1 MDWGEW
7 NGSVVISFRTF
18 SVWREPDEEEFGP
31 PGRICE
37 IKGAP
42 SLPSHRILCHRG
54 GIHSLRGRM
63 LGRLGKNRQNGKQM
77 PVCRRAAELS
87 EGLWLDSC
95 RWETTERKRF
105 PLLCIDPFRSF
116 LPLQAKRLWD
126 QGKWPIEYPGV
137 HHPQKDAGLILC
149 THWADMCEGKVCVM
163 VWGPV
168 LGAVG
173 PVLVCSWIRA
183 PESIC
188 LHCFCYCHQ
197 LRWQE
202 LWVTRG
208 RGGTHSS
215 NTFVWLYLVWMTK
228 HKVWESEQVNKKAV
242 SAPLGGKCSNTE
254 NPASEGTLP
263 HILFREITFLCAAL
277 TASKCALFTSLKLA
291 PKNPNHEA
299 SFL

>member
-1 MDWGEW
+1 MDWGEKR

-18 SVWREPDEEEFGP
+18 RVWREPDEEEFRP

-42 SLPSHRILCHRG
+42 SLSSHRILCHRG

-77 PVCRRAAELS
+77 SVCRRAAELS

-105 PLLCIDPFRSF
+105 PLLCIDPLRSF

-149 THWADMCEGKVCVM
+149 THWTDMRVRERCVWWSGDPS
-163 VWGPV
+163 WGPPG
-168 LGAVG
+168 L
-173 PVLVCSWIRA
+173 SWLA
-183 PESIC
+183 PESELLNRSVC
-188 LHCFCYCHQ
+188 SCFCYRHQ

-208 RGGTHSS
+208 GGGSHSS

-228 HKVWESEQVNKKAV
+228 HEVGESDQANKKAV
-242 SAPLGGKCSNTE
+242 SAPFGGKCSNTE
-254 NPASEGTLP
+254 NRPL
-263 HILFREITFLCAAL
+263 
-277 TASKCALFTSLKLA
+277 KALFHTFCLEKSLFSVL
-291 PKNPNHEA
+291 H
-299 SFL
+299 